1 MYEACVAKLVA
12 SEGAEHQDTLT
23 ARMNL
28 ALLLKSQGELD
39 EALAMLQDVV
49 TKRTSQLGTGHV
61 DTLIAQLNLANL
73 QAARGGEHSC
83 LQRCFS
89 LRCVS
94 HTDGA
99 VFCRRGAGAAAVRAC
114 AAGPREGLG
123 SEASHYPHRAPQ
135 PSRARRRD
143 MVRTPTLNLI
153 RSRVFS

>member
-12 SEGAEHQDTLT
+12 SKGAEHQDTLT

-73 QAARGGEHSC
+73 QAARGGKHSR
-83 LQRCFS
+83 LQATVLPGLRFS
-89 LRCVS
+89 RRRRCVLQKRS
-94 HTDGA
+94 WRGSCTSLC
-99 VFCRRGAGAAAVRAC
+99 CRASRRPWERSISLPSPRTSTEPSTSSRH
-114 AAGPREGLG
+114 GPH
-123 SEASHYPHRAPQ
+123 S
-135 PSRARRRD
+135 
-143 MVRTPTLNLI
+143 N
-153 RSRVFS
+153 RST